1 MRTRILVLL
10 TLCALAP
17 VPGIAQN
24 SVFGV
29 HGIGYPG
36 RPVSARVRALGGG
49 PGVFDARSAI
59 NPASI
64 SGLGRLVVTAS
75 SATSLRNY
83 TALDSIV
90 TGLSETRFPFA
101 LIGTGVAGT
110 PISIALSYSGYA
122 EQSYDLVTFDSVT
135 IRDDIYGVTDRVR
148 SAGAVADIR
157 GAVAW
162 RIVPRLSVGGAV
174 HVLSGLL
181 QLNSDRVFSNSVYF
195 PLHASERVALSG
207 YGLSAGVMLTA
218 SQALSIAA
226 SVRSDTEL
234 SSKVESTVTGR
245 VELPTSYS
253 AGVFLAPHRAI
264 RWSTTVE
271 RHLWSAAGPDLEAAG
286 GANAFDTWAL
296 GSGVEL
302 GGGSG
307 APLRVGGRYA
317 QLPFSPTA
325 EQATE
330 FVVSAG
336 SALGFA
342 GGRASFEASVERVM
356 RSGANAEERA
366 WHFMFALTVM
376 P

>member
-1 MRTRILVLL
+1 MRNRCLVLL
-10 TLCALAP
+10 TICVLAP
-17 VPGIAQN
+17 IPVIAQN

-36 RPVSARVRALGGG
+36 RPISARARALGGG
-49 PGVFDARSAI
+49 PGVFDARSAV
-59 NPASI
+59 NPATI

-83 TALDSIV
+83 TALDSV
-90 TGLSETRFPFA
+90 VNSLSETRFPFA
-101 LIGTGVAGT
+101 LVGTRVART

-122 EQSYDLVTFDSVT
+122 EQSYDLYTFDSVT
-135 IRDDIYGVTDRVR
+135 IRDEFLAVEDRI
-148 SAGAVADIR
+148 SSSGAVADIR
-157 GAVAW
+157 GALAW

-174 HVLSGLL
+174 HVLSGSL
-181 QLNSDRVFSNSVYF
+181 QLSSRRRFSNSVYF
-195 PLHASERVALSG
+195 PLVANERVALSG

-218 SQALSIAA
+218 SQSLSLAA

-234 SSKVESTVTGR
+234 RSKVDSVITGG
-245 VELPTSYS
+245 VELPLSYA

-271 RHLWSAAGPDLEAAG
+271 RHLWSAAGPDLAAAG
-286 GANAFDTWAL
+286 GANAFDTWTV
-296 GSGVEL
+296 GSGIEL

-317 QLPFSPTA
+317 QLPFSPVA
-325 EQATE
+325 EQPTE
-330 FVVSAG
+330 FVLSAG
-336 SALGFA
+336 TAMVFA
-342 GGRASFEASVERVM
+342 AGRATFEASVERVM
-356 RSGANAEERA
+356 RNGANAEERA